1 VPCAAGLIWIVSSMR
16 VTLAGEYLPLN
27 LKNRHSH
34 IDGSQVSSRQNE
46 ACIYSAD
53 LVLPGEALHGNFGI
67 PPTPGSNDRTNPSH
81 RQNTR
86 SLLPVSEQEVISPA
100 NSSQA
105 SPVPSQT
112 DLQNHYVGPS
122 SGVSFLL
129 RVQKRLHNVVT
140 LSPRSSIF
148 TFGDTPLPE
157 FDSSFFVLPPKE
169 YARALIARYF
179 DFAVPTH
186 RFLHRPSLESYLEE
200 LYSNLGGM
208 LDRKGERGKRALLFM
223 VFAQAQEYMPHIS
236 GENSDCRHDIALF
249 LDAYFG

>member
-1 VPCAAGLIWIVSSMR
+1 MR

-27 LKNRHSH
+27 WKSRQSRMDEVL
-34 IDGSQVSSRQNE
+34 VSSRQNE
-46 ACIYSAD
+46 ASICIAD
-53 LVLPGEALHGNFGI
+53 LVSSGEELPGNFGI
-67 PPTPGSNDRTNPSH
+67 SPTPASNDRTNSSH
-81 RQNTR
+81 GQSMRTI
-86 SLLPVSEQEVISPA
+86 LPISEPEGVSPVTSSRASPA
-100 NSSQA
+100 
-105 SPVPSQT
+105 PSQT

-129 RVQKRLHNVVT
+129 RVQKRLHKVVT

-186 RFLHRPSLESYLEE
+186 RFLHRPSLESHLDE
-200 LYSNLGGM
+200 LYSNLGVM
-208 LDRKGERGKRALLFM
+208 LERKGERGKRALLFM
-223 VFAQAQEYMPHIS
+223 VFAQAQEYMPQVS
-236 GENSDCRHDIALF
+236 SENSDCRHAMALF
-249 LDAYFG
+249 LEAYFD